1 MYCSCVRNIDA
12 TTMTLSPTV
21 ISQLNIRNLP
31 ESGSGRKRRIAQ
43 WLRTKFRPQLI
54 NIIVPQLL
62 FKCPGLQS
70 VHFGNKYEA
79 FGSPSWTVYFRPATD
94 TRWDEPD
101 TPVTAKW
108 HIVYVS
114 TIKFDISLPLPSLT
128 IFPDPEA
135 PSAVYAI
142 RPWFDLVLRSGGP
155 AIHEDWQT
163 LLGKG
168 GIACFND
175 VFGAIKLG
183 SLPVDIDTL
192 SFLCGSQK
200 HAVHQ
205 KLLHHITAD
214 RVKSYSSSGFRL
226 LARIASSS
234 LTYLSLADRY
244 DSSRASIDFA
254 ELPELINT
262 IRYRLPNLKVLRIAL
277 SGIAGAEDSL
287 KQKLRNGELSNSQR
301 GPVVTLSFFT
311 EPYSGRLFNIIRVL
325 HKACAQEAEIAIGDS
340 VGGEWSWSQQT
351 ALLAYL
357 RR

>member
-1 MYCSCVRNIDA
+1 MRNIDA

-43 WLRTKFRPQLI
+43 WLRTNFRSQLI

-70 VHFGNKYEA
+70 IQFGNKYEA

-94 TRWDEPD
+94 TRWDEPG

-128 IFPDPEA
+128 TFPNPKA
-135 PSAVYAI
+135 PSTAYAI
-142 RPWFDLVLRSGGP
+142 RPRFDLVLTSGGP

-163 LLGKG
+163 YVGRRGLT
-168 GIACFND
+168 CFSD
-175 VFGAIKLG
+175 VFGAINLG
-183 SLPVDIDTL
+183 NLPVDVDTL
-192 SFLCGSQK
+192 SFLYVFQK
-200 HAVHQ
+200 YAGHK
-205 KLLHHITAD
+205 KLLHDITAD
-214 RVKSYSSSGFRL
+214 RVKSYSSSDFRL
-226 LARIASSS
+226 LALIASSS
-234 LTYLSLADRY
+234 LTHLSLADRY

-262 IRYRLPNLKVLRIAL
+262 IRCRLPNLKVLRIAL
-277 SGIAGAEDSL
+277 RGIAGAEDSL
-287 KQKLRNGELSNSQR
+287 KQKLRNGKLSSSR
-301 GPVVTLSFFT
+301 PGPIVKLSIFT
-311 EPYSGRLFNIIRVL
+311 EPYSGRLFNIIRL
-325 HKACAQEAEIAIGDS
+325 LYKACAQGAEIAIGDS